1 MTTAIQPCRKI
12 DCCPPN
18 DLAYSIVNGQV
29 YTNPESSFV
38 YDCPPGF
45 VCQPGIYPK
54 TVIIPETPWQPPP
67 HDPSKPQIL
76 SLPCC
81 SGLIVETLPIGS
93 TQADYDAAIA
103 SMLAAFAQ
111 AEADCKNAQEPNR
124 PAGFIVWNDQ
134 QSTSCLPE
142 EGTLVVNWGGFPYN
156 IYYDGVGLVMPAHVF
171 GASTLTQPDAKAS
184 ANAAAFTALMQVW
197 NAAIASGQIECQSN
211 DWIKYA
217 PCVGSGDACA
227 VCDDPDLNVFTLSST
242 HCVIDLTHYCDIDP
256 DCGEAPDGT
265 GWYWFCLYKQ
275 IGPYAVNK
283 SLALTCVWVMRNAL
297 MAGQFQANLP
307 TTIAQPCFGL
317 DWEEFSVRDTPV
329 LGTNMIQY
337 SQLFGGGFTFADD
350 VIANSTD
357 LAQYNLLA
365 GNTCYVYFVGII
377 QKNPGLLAPQA
388 SFDITLAIT

>member
-134 QSTSCLPE
+134 MSTSCTEPDE
-142 EGTLVVNWGGFPYN
+142 TLVVNWGGFPYN
-156 IYYDGVGLVMPAHVF
+156 IYYDGVGLVMPAHVV
-171 GASTLTQPDAKAS
+171 GASTLTQPNAKAS
-184 ANAAAFTALMQVW
+184 ANAYALQLLTQVFD
-197 NAAIASGQIECQSN
+197 AAIASGQIECVSN
-211 DWIKYA
+211 IVQWSMSIGA
-217 PCVGSGDACA
+217 PGC
-227 VCDDPDLNVFTLSST
+227 
-242 HCVIDLTHYCDIDP
+242 
-256 DCGEAPDGT
+256 
-265 GWYWFCLYKQ
+265 
-275 IGPYAVNK
+275 
-283 SLALTCVWVMRNAL
+283 
-297 MAGQFQANLP
+297 
-307 TTIAQPCFGL
+307 
-317 DWEEFSVRDTPV
+317 DTPV
-329 LGTNMIQY
+329 TWSGSGYDGTILAEQCCFEVLGWFSCYIQ
-337 SQLFGGGFTFADD
+337 ADMTAHIVANASNRHVKID
-350 VIANSTD
+350 YTIAASKPATTDGLLTGIGTTLTVDGVDQDSVGIANGYHNNAPGNWSTTSTYEYD
-357 LAQYNLLA
+357 LPPA
-365 GNTCYVYFVGII
+365 T
-377 QKNPGLLAPQA
+377 P
-388 SFDITLAIT
+388 SDIVIECRSIEGSTPTPFTLGPCSGTIHLTITNIP